1 MRKHLKA
8 TVTGQ
13 VLETGLKG
21 YYIVKNISQSC
32 FMKTSGDNTLSSPLL
47 RTMAPFKNPPPHF
60 RHFFQSP
67 SPLWKKLAPTPF
79 LKGGVCWNFHMTMGH
94 GIF

>member
-47 RTMAPFKNPPPHF
+47 RTMAPFKNPPPF
-60 RHFFQSP
+60 LDIFSSP
-67 SPLWKKLAPTPF
+67 PPPYGKS
-79 LKGGVCWNFHMTMGH
+79 
-94 GIF
+94 